1 MRVRKMMPERHTVA
15 PRMKRMRTPM
25 LMTPTLRAK
34 KKMRN
39 LSQELKYVRVARVWV
54 P

>member
-1 MRVRKMMPERHTVA
+1 MMPERHTVA
-15 PRMKRMRTPM
+15 PRMKRMRTSM

-39 LSQELKYVRVARVWV
+39 LSQESKYVRVARVWV